1 MFQTRIVWTVC
12 IGLLSLMVPNIARA
26 QEAINFSSALQPAK
40 ETLIVRQ
47 QLRYFEADFATAIA
61 NRTIEQY
68 QASTTFAYG
77 VKSDLTLIFNVP
89 IRFRK
94 ITDNLTGVS
103 RRDEGVGDMNALAK
117 IQLYQND
124 TGPTDTA
131 RLNLLAGMEVRSGD
145 SNFSSDSYDPLLG
158 AVYTQSIARHGFDA
172 AVLWKFNTKG
182 GDPDR
187 LRYDVAYVY
196 RLEPE
201 TYGPGKMTAL
211 FSVLELNGFYET
223 NGDNELFIS
232 PGIQYVTGKWALEAT
247 VQLPIWQ
254 ELDERPER
262 DFILGLSLRM
272 HF

>member
-1 MFQTRIVWTVC
+1 MTSTRLVWTSC
-12 IGLLSLMVPNIARA
+12 ISSLAILVPNIAQA

-40 ETLIVRQ
+40 DTLIVRQ

-61 NRTIEQY
+61 NRKIEQY

-77 VKSDLTLIFNVP
+77 VQSDLTLIFNVP

-103 RRDEGVGDMNALAK
+103 RRDEGFGDMNAFAK

-158 AVYTQSIARHGFDA
+158 AVYTQSLGRHGFDA
-172 AVLWKFNTKG
+172 ALLWKFNTNSR
-182 GDPDR
+182 DPDR
-187 LRYDVAYVY
+187 LRYDAAYVY

-201 TYGPGKMTAL
+201 SYGPDKMTAL
-211 FSVLELNGFYET
+211 FSVLELNGYYET
-223 NGDNELFIS
+223 NGDNELFLS

-254 ELDERPER
+254 DLDERPER
-262 DFILGLSLRM
+262 DFVVGLSLRM